1 MNTQL
6 SLTWATLPVVI
17 LDHIFLH
24 AASKLEDYVP
34 LQHVCKDWRVAINR
48 NKFLHHQLA
57 LTIEKALLASKLYLM
72 KEQRFFAHSAAAFTA
87 FHKMCIP
94 QNMTTQELLQ
104 HVALFAGELRQSPK
118 FGVESIIVPA
128 PPLEHALEYPQDVRR
143 PVFDQND
150 QIVDWSS
157 KEKPKMTLYRH
168 FIKTVLSTGLPCLSS
183 LKKQLLLSI
192 FMTTTK
198 DTFSLISLCSFL
210 QEQNIPIY
218 TPQSCLLK
226 QTEMEAWMNNSAFW
240 SELRDLN
247 LNCEIGF
254 PTLVSVE
261 DLPLFL
267 SKLQN
272 CKKLQCINFQ
282 GMQFTETAL
291 RALVDFVEKNPSLK
305 EVHLTTALL
314 SRNYSQIIEA
324 AKVEGRPFKMHK
336 KKTMDDLD

>member
-17 LDHIFLH
+17 LDNIFLH

-34 LQHVCKDWRVAINR
+34 LQHVCKEWRIAINQD
-48 NKFLHHQLA
+48 KFLHHQLA
-57 LTIEKALLASKLYLM
+57 LTIEKALLFSKLYLI
-72 KEQRFFAHSAAAFTA
+72 KDQRFFAHSAAALSA

-118 FGVESIIVPA
+118 FAMESINVPA
-128 PPLEHALEYPQDVRR
+128 PPPEHALNSKDVR
-143 PVFDQND
+143 PVFDQNG

-157 KEKPKMTLYRH
+157 KEKPKMTLYRR
-168 FIKTVLSTGLPCLSS
+168 FIKMVLSIRLPCLSS
-183 LKKQLLLSI
+183 LKKLLLLSI
-192 FMTTTK
+192 FMTSTK

-210 QEQNIPIY
+210 QDHNIPIY
-218 TPQSCLLK
+218 PPQSCLLK
-226 QTEMEAWMNNSAFW
+226 SAEMEAWMNNNSAFW
-240 SELRDLN
+240 AEVKDLN
-247 LNCEIGF
+247 LNCEMGY

-261 DLPLFL
+261 NLPLLL

-291 RALVDFVEKNPSLK
+291 RALVDFVEKTPSLK
-305 EVHLTTALL
+305 EVHLTTALMP
-314 SRNYSQIIEA
+314 RNYREIIEA